1 VVALVQVVDH
11 FQVSLEQVVL
21 VVEEM
26 DDVVQALQEIQQVK
40 LVIHL
45 Q

>member
-1 VVALVQVVDH
+1 MVQVVDH
-11 FQVSLEQVVL
+11 FQVLLEQVVL